1 MGRGEWIATRVGG
14 AVPLTRSPLCT
25 PAISGAPAGCGN
37 LPPFL
42 IVLLALALALGPLTR
57 PLGATPSLSAQEAA
71 VSEPSQPAWLAG
83 IGARLQLQHS
93 WEHPDNHHTTRV
105 RRGRIWARG
114 LAANRFAYTLQ
125 AELAGNGMELLDAQV
140 STHLAGPI
148 RLWLGQGKVPFGRQ
162 QLNSSG
168 ALSLVDRSVADGRF
182 TPARRVGVKLY
193 GAAMDDRVAFALGRF
208 EARGVGGDPGV
219 PGRSMVAGRLVWTP
233 LGAYPTVE
241 SPLRIPDG
249 PRLALGVAG
258 LSTSEERGGHRA
270 RISRWAGEG
279 ALRLGRLQVVTEAFR
294 EEGSS
299 AVTPE
304 AMAGGGLDQGGMA
317 RLEYPGAWGGHLQV
331 GLLSRDLAHEV
342 VVRHARIRPDSFG
355 HSAVVEPGV
364 NGESDVSETG
374 VGYTRYLDGHRT
386 KVQADIHRIGRDS
399 DLPTEARIRLQ
410 LTMTLW

>member
-1 MGRGEWIATRVGG
+1 MGEGRWTTTRGGDGIS
-14 AVPLTRSPLCT
+14 LTRHRLRLAAT
-25 PAISGAPAGCGN
+25 LKAKTVRDRLPALLTVI
-37 LPPFL
+37 
-42 IVLLALALALGPLTR
+42 LLALCVGPLGPS
-57 PLGATPSLSAQEAA
+57 LGPASSLAAQEVAA
-71 VSEPSQPAWLAG
+71 SEPPQPAWLAG

-114 LAANRFAYTLQ
+114 LAANRFGYTLQ
-125 AELAGNGMELLDAQV
+125 AELAGDELQLLDAQV
-140 STHLAGPI
+140 STHLAGPVH
-148 RLWLGQGKVPFGRQ
+148 LWLGQGKVPFGRQ

-182 TPARRVGVKLY
+182 TPARRVGVKLH
-193 GAAMDDRVAFALGRF
+193 GAAMDDHVTFALGRF
-208 EARGVGGDPGV
+208 EARGIGGGPGV

-270 RISRWAGEG
+270 RVSRWAGEG
-279 ALRLGRLQVVTEAFR
+279 ALRMGRLQVVTEAFR

-299 AVTPE
+299 VVAPE
-304 AMAGGGLDQGGMA
+304 EMAEGGLDQGGMA

-342 VVRHARIRPDSFG
+342 VVRHALIRPDASG
-355 HSAVVEPGV
+355 HSTGVEPGV
-364 NGESDVSETG
+364 NDEPGVSETG

-386 KVQADIHRIGRDS
+386 KVQADIHRISRDS